1 MLEFLLLLL
10 PVAAATGWLAGRK
23 GGVFGITRSTFH
35 RPAPEYFRGL
45 NYLLNEQPD
54 KAIEIFIRMVEV
66 DSETVETHLA
76 LGNLFRQR
84 GEVDRA
90 IRIHQNLVARP
101 RLSNSLRGDSMLEL
115 ARDYMSAGLLDR
127 AESIFKEL
135 LGLNNHTQEA
145 CASLIVIYEREREW
159 RMAIEMAKQ
168 LHQKTGESRNEV
180 VAHYY
185 CEMASEALASDR
197 GEQAW
202 DDLQRALSFD
212 SDCARANIM
221 CGDIALSRRDFSTAN
236 QSYRRAEQQDPSLVP
251 VMVDKMLESLVKQGD
266 RTVLNSFISE
276 LADRE
281 NDYSIVNAAAVIV
294 EILEGPE
301 AAEQFVK
308 DELVKRPTLRGLHKW
323 AEIELNKSKSKEK
336 DKIRIIVDMLA
347 KVIDMNPLFV
357 CKLCGFKGKDM
368 HWQCPGCKSWST
380 VKPITAT
387 GDE

>member
-1 MLEFLLLLL
+1 MLELLLLLL

-23 GGVFGITRSTFH
+23 GGIFGITSTTFH

-54 KAIEIFIRMVEV
+54 KAIEVFIRMVEV

-101 RLSNSLRGDSMLEL
+101 NLSINLRGDSMLEL

-159 RMAIEMAKQ
+159 NMAIEMANQ
-168 LHQKTGESRNEV
+168 LHRKTGESRNEV
-180 VAHYY
+180 IAHYY
-185 CEMASEALASDR
+185 CEIACEELAEDR
-197 GEQAW
+197 PETVW
-202 DDLQRALSFD
+202 ENLQSALSFD
-212 SDCARANIM
+212 SECARANIM
-221 CGDIALSRRDFSTAN
+221 CGDIALAKSDYTTAYHCY
-236 QSYRRAEQQDPSLVP
+236 SRAEQQDPSLMP
-251 VMVDKMLESLVKQGD
+251 VVVDNMINSLLRQD
-266 RTVLNSFISE
+266 DSTVLAAFIAE
-276 LADRE
+276 LRTKE
-281 NDYSIVNAAAVIV
+281 NDYPIVKAAAVIV
-294 EILEGPE
+294 ERLEGQE
-301 AAEQFVK
+301 AAEQFIR
-308 DELVKRPTLRGLHKW
+308 DELLKRPTLKGLHKW
-323 AEIELNKSKSKEK
+323 AEIELGKSKSKEK

-347 KVIDMNPLFV
+347 KVIDNNPLFI

-380 VKPITAT
+380 VKPISAT
-387 GDE
+387 EGE